1 MFERITVSGLS
12 DDENAKLNLLLERL
26 DRKMPRNLL
35 RASYYDGR
43 RAINQVGS
51 VIPPQYYR
59 LGLCLG
65 WTAKAVD
72 LLARRCTVAGWVWP
86 DGDLGSLG
94 ADELARL
101 NREPMKLN
109 SGIISSLIHA
119 TSFLIQTR
127 GDEALGE
134 PAALLHVK
142 DAMSATGEWN
152 RRTNGLDNLVSVTQR
167 DDDGRPSALVLYLR
181 GLTILIS
188 KDGGAWAVDD
198 RQPHPWGVP
207 AEALVYKT
215 RTGREFGASRI
226 SRPIM
231 ALQDAALRELI
242 RLEGHMDV
250 YSYPELWMLGADPSI
265 FKTADGSLQP
275 NWQVMLGR
283 LKGIPDDTDRDDNL
297 ARADVK
303 QFPATSPQPHLA
315 DLNALAKL
323 MAREAS
329 LPDTSLAIT
338 DVSNPTSAESYDA
351 SQYELIAEA
360 EGADDEWT
368 VPLQRSKARLLA
380 IANGEDGI
388 PAEWLSIAP
397 KWRDPRY
404 QSRAAMADAG
414 MKQLAAVPWLAETEV
429 GLELLGLDEQQIARA
444 QAEKRRAQGRA
455 ALQALTQTAQ
465 QPAQTDVP
473 ATGA

>member
-1 MFERITVSGLS
+1 MFERVTVSGLS
-12 DDENAKLNLLLERL
+12 DDENATLNLLLERL
-26 DRKMPRNLL
+26 DKRMPRNLL
-35 RASYYDGR
+35 RASYYDGK
-43 RAINQVGS
+43 RAIRQVGT

-86 DGDLGSLG
+86 DGDLDSLG
-94 ADELARL
+94 ADGLAAA

-109 SGIISSLIHA
+109 SAIISSLIHA
-119 TSFLIQTR
+119 TSFLIQTK
-127 GDEALGE
+127 GDEGE
-134 PAALLHVK
+134 PEALLHVK

-152 RRTNGLDNLVSVTQR
+152 RRTNSLDNLVSITQR
-167 DDDGRPSALVLYLR
+167 DDDGRPSALVLYLHD
-181 GLTILIS
+181 LTIPIS
-188 KDGGAWAVDD
+188 KDGGVWQVED
-198 RQPHPWGVP
+198 RQDHPWGVP

-215 RTGREFGASRI
+215 RTGREFGSSRI

-250 YSYPELWMLGADPSI
+250 YSYPELWMLGADESI
-265 FKTADGSLQP
+265 FKNADGTPKP

-283 LKGIPDDTDRDDNL
+283 LKGIPDDMDRDDNL

-329 LPDTSLAIT
+329 LPDTSLALT

-414 MKQLAAVPWLAETEV
+414 MKQLAAVPWLADTEV
-429 GLELLGLDEQQIARA
+429 GLELLGLTEQQIARA
-444 QAEKRRAQGRA
+444 RSEKRRAQGRA
-455 ALQALTQTAQ
+455 ALQALTQAVADPQ
-465 QPAQTDVP
+465 ASDV
-473 ATGA
+473 ADTGA